1 MASVPERRIA
11 TVTQINNYIKVLF
24 ERTPVLGNIWIRG
37 EISNFKLHSSGHIYM
52 TLKDEGAAL
61 RAVMFKSAAAKL
73 SLRPEN
79 GMKILARGRIG
90 VFERDGQYQLYIE
103 EMEEEGKGDLYRLFE
118 ELKKKLGEEG
128 LFDEKRK
135 KPIPSFPLR
144 IGIVTSPTGAA
155 VRDIINILRRRWPLA
170 EARLY
175 PALVQGPGAAASI
188 CRGIEYFNKNKN
200 ADVLIVGRGG
210 GSTEDLWAFNE
221 EATPRAVYN
230 SQIPVI
236 SAVGHE
242 TDFTLCDFAADLRAP
257 TPSAAAELAVP
268 DIKDIA
274 AFVESS
280 IERAKNLLLSKADMR
295 RKQLDLLTERSSLAG
310 FNRRIEGMMQLAD
323 RAEDEL
329 LRAYSSLLER
339 RGALLGESAVRL
351 DALSPLKVF
360 ERGYSV
366 SYKNGRVLKSA
377 EDVKKG
383 DEITLHLKDGRVKTE
398 AVSIE
403 RCDIYDI

>member
-1 MASVPERRIA
+1 MASLPDRRIA
-11 TVTQINNYIKVLF
+11 TVTQINNFIRVLL
-24 ERTPVLGNIWIRG
+24 ERTEVLGNIWIRG
-37 EISNFKLHSSGHIYM
+37 EISNLKLHSSGHIYM
-52 TLKDEGAAL
+52 TLKDEGAVL
-61 RAVMFKSAAAKL
+61 RAVMFKSAASKL
-73 SLRPEN
+73 LLRPEN
-79 GMKILARGRIG
+79 GMKVLARGRIG
-90 VFERDGQYQLYIE
+90 VFERDGQYQLYVE

-128 LFDEKRK
+128 LFDERYKRS
-135 KPIPSFPLR
+135 IPRFPAK

-155 VRDIINILRRRWPLA
+155 VRDIINILRRRYPLI

-175 PALVQGPGAAASI
+175 PALVQGPGASASV

-210 GSTEDLWAFNE
+210 GSIEDLWAFNE
-221 EATPRAVYN
+221 EATVRAVYN
-230 SQIPVI
+230 SKIPVI

-242 TDFTLCDFAADLRAP
+242 TDFTLTDFAADLRAP

-268 DIKDIA
+268 DVKDIA
-274 AFVESS
+274 SFLESS
-280 IERAKNLLLSKADMR
+280 MERAKGLLLSKAEMR
-295 RKQLDLLTERSSLAG
+295 EKQLALLSERASFAG
-310 FNRRIEGMMQLAD
+310 FNRRIEAMMQLAD
-323 RAEDEL
+323 RASDDL
-329 LRAYSSLLER
+329 LRAYSSLLEK
-339 RGALLGESAVRL
+339 RGTLLSGSAVKL

-366 SYKNGRVLKSA
+366 SYTGGKALKSA
-377 EDVKKG
+377 EEVREG
-383 DEITLHLKDGRVKTE
+383 DEITICLRDGKVKSA